1 MRRRGVLE
9 TTGTGGDVTAA
20 GEVLAEVLITERH
33 RRRWT
38 QEELAAKAGVSR
50 DTLSEMERGRPRL
63 NGRAVGK
70 VMGALEIAEGR
81 LVEIFGDALSGTP
94 YQHFLNSPRPPGPR
108 LSEYVD
114 GLGFLSDDGLLD
126 EVAHDRRPS
135 HRMAYLDA
143 IERRWHS
150 YEAFATNEP
159 PLLFRD
165 DDAIVE
171 AAGSLVG
178 DSYDRTAYVNF
189 RRAYRDQR
197 TKWLEE
203 HPTRRRHQVVI
214 SEAGLISYLRSL
226 EDKTRAAQ
234 LTGRMRSAVRAHHG
248 TFTLLVL
255 DTAGGRLPEVEVVS
269 NTVLDMSETGLAVG
283 EGRQT
288 IAINHLRRGP
298 SHPPTHY
305 DLAVHS
311 DAPFV
316 KWFFHR
322 VRELWFGALGQYR
335 MLDAMPDGGVGAAVA
350 DLTVTR
356 LQDCLNLAYP

>member
-1 MRRRGVLE
+1 VGGVLE
-9 TTGTGGDVTAA
+9 TAGSGRGVRPA
-20 GEVLAEVLITERH
+20 GETLAEVLITERY
-33 RRRWT
+33 RRRLT
-38 QEELAAKAGVSR
+38 QEQLAAKAGVSR
-50 DTLSEMERGRPRL
+50 DTLSELERGRPRL

-70 VMGALEIAEGR
+70 VMQSLEIAEGR
-81 LVEIFGDALSGTP
+81 LVEIYGDALNGTA
-94 YQHFLNSPRPPGPR
+94 YQHCLSSTRSPGPR
-108 LSEYVD
+108 LSDYAD
-114 GLGFLSDDGLLD
+114 GLGSLSDNGLLD

-150 YEAFATNEP
+150 YEAFATNQP

-165 DDAIVE
+165 DDAIIE
-171 AAGSLVG
+171 AARSLVG
-178 DSYDRTAYVNF
+178 DDDDRAAYVNF

-214 SEAGLISYLRSL
+214 SAAGLTYHLRSL
-226 EDKTRAAQ
+226 GDQTRAAQ
-234 LTGRMRSAVRAHHG
+234 LIGRMCGAAGAHHG

-255 DTAGGRLPEVEVVS
+255 DTAGACLPEVEVVS
-269 NTVLDMSETGLAVG
+269 NTVLDLSETDPAVG
-283 EGRQT
+283 DARQT
-288 IAINHLRRGP
+288 IAIHHLRRGP
-298 SHPPTHY
+298 GQPRTHY

-311 DAPFV
+311 DPPFV

-322 VRELWFGALGQYR
+322 VRGLWFSALGQYR
-335 MLDAMPDGGVGAAVA
+335 VVDPMPGGGVGAAVA

-356 LQDCLNLAYP
+356 LKDCLNLAYP